1 MTEFEEDNWLL
12 SEVNKRLENNGEKN
26 AVSFDDVMK
35 HLGISEAEIGEMV
48 TSVK

>member
-1 MTEFEEDNWLL
+1 MIETEEDNWLL

-26 AVSFDDVMK
+26 AVSFDDVMD
-35 HLGISEAEIGEMV
+35 HLGISESEIGEGV